1 MVFDE
6 DVLLIAGPTASGKTA
21 LSIDA
26 AQHNDAV
33 IINTDSMQVYAD
45 LRVISARPSAEETAQ
60 APHFMFGHVDGGTAY
75 SVAQWLYDLSACLE
89 QCDLRNRKLIFVGGT
104 GLYFNALLQGL
115 SPVPQIDEKV
125 REKWRI
131 AGQFISGPELHKE
144 LQRLDPEMARQLR
157 ESDRQRVTRALE
169 VYEST
174 GTSLLEWQKKK
185 GEPYFPRHVSF
196 RKVLVMPE
204 RARLHE
210 RINLRFDLMIE
221 NGAMEEVKSL
231 IARDLD
237 PTLPVMKAIG
247 VPHLASY
254 LKGECNLPEAVE
266 KAKAAS
272 RQYAKRQ
279 STWFRNSFDD
289 GWETISLV

>member
-289 GWETISLV
+289 GWETISSV

>member
-45 LRVISARPSAEETAQ
+45 LQVISARPSADETAQ

>member
-45 LRVISARPSAEETAQ
+45 LQVISARPSADETAQ

-75 SVAQWLYDLSACLE
+75 SVAQWLDDLNACLE

-144 LQRLDPEMARQLR
+144 LQRLDPAMARQLR

-231 IARDLD
+231 IARELD
-237 PTLPVMKAIG
+237 PALPVMKAIG

-289 GWETISLV
+289 GWETIPSV